1 MDLNELTGIG
11 WEFPPKFDKIGS
23 TPLMISGEEGV
34 ANSIYVILHTKLGE
48 RIMRTEFGSTLHEL
62 LFESLTANMKTF
74 MSSSLKKALTINEP
88 RIQVQEILLE
98 QNDLALGRVDIRI
111 SYTFIE
117 TNQLNNLVLP
127 FYTPDNLNS

>member
-1 MDLNELTGIG
+1 
-11 WEFPPKFDKIGS
+11 
-23 TPLMISGEEGV
+23 
-34 ANSIYVILHTKLGE
+34 
-48 RIMRTEFGSTLHEL
+48 
-62 LFESLTANMKTF
+62 
-74 MSSSLKKALTINEP
+74 LKKALAINEP

>member
-1 MDLNELTGIG
+1 MELNELTGIG

>member
-1 MDLNELTGIG
+1 MELNELTGIG

-23 TPLMISGEEGV
+23 TPLMISGEGGV

-74 MSSSLKKALTINEP
+74 MSSSLKKALAINEP